1 MCLSPDQFGF
11 SMIFLF
17 LDANTT
23 ATLNWDFGFSRI
35 YRFWRSSRFV
45 GFNKIKRRQTMK
57 YPIKTNKLIF
67 MVFQTKENT
76 KSELPTHKNR
86 FYGELKHTNGLINR
100 RATAVT
106 SQMII
111 FTVIQAP
118 VVHKASYGIAGR
130 AQYVHC
136 MILILIYYTGSRPRS
151 IWLGHE
157 QVTSQ

>member
-1 MCLSPDQFGF
+1 
-11 SMIFLF
+11 
-17 LDANTT
+17 
-23 ATLNWDFGFSRI
+23 
-35 YRFWRSSRFV
+35 
-45 GFNKIKRRQTMK
+45 MK

-151 IWLGHE
+151 IWLGHD
-157 QVTSQ
+157 S